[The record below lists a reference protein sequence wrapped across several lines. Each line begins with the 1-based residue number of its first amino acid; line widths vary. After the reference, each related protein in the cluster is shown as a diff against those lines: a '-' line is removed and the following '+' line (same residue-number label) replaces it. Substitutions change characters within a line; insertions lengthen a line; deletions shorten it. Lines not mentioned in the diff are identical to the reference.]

1 MLVLCAW
8 CCREGLPGY
17 LGEREP
23 LDNPEATHGVCA
35 QHKARLLE
43 SLPSRSFPEVQLLIV
58 VHQHS
63 TVLYEKLAR
72 LFAGISRVKVIVD
85 RRVSDEFGP
94 ERARR
99 IRKGK
104 PSLLGGWTIVRFTP
118 KSRVPSGPWLP
129 RPLSTSIQGTAHPS

>member
-1 MLVLCAW
+1 
-8 CCREGLPGY
+8 
-17 LGEREP
+17 
-23 LDNPEATHGVCA
+23 
-35 QHKARLLE
+35 
-43 SLPSRSFPEVQLLIV
+43 

-94 ERARR
+94 GRARP

-104 PSLLGGWTIVRFTP
+104 PSPLGGWTIVRFTP
-118 KSRVPSGPWLP
+118 KSRVPAGPWLP
-129 RPLSTSIQGTAHPS
+129 RPLSVSTRGTAHPS

>member
-1 MLVLCAW
+1 
-8 CCREGLPGY
+8 LPGY

-23 LDNPEATHGVCA
+23 LDNPESTHGVCA

-43 SLPSRSFPEVQLLIV
+43 SLPSRSFPEVELLIV
-58 VHQHS
+58 VHRRD
-63 TVLYEKLAR
+63 TLLYETLTA

-99 IRKGK
+99 IRNGK
-104 PSLLGGWTIVRFTP
+104 TSPLGGWTIVRFTP
-118 KSRVPSGPWLP
+118 KSRRSSGPLAP
-129 RPLSTSIQGTAHPS
+129 RPLSV